1 MTIDEKIQKTVQK
14 LPANLQAEALD
25 FVEYLLTK
33 SERETPQSD
42 EGNWNDFSLASA
54 MRGMEDETVPEY
66 ANTDLKEI
74 FA

>member
-1 MTIDEKIQKTVQK
+1 MTNDEKIQQTVQK

-33 SERETPQSD
+33 SERETPQPD
-42 EGNWNDFSLASA
+42 ERNWNDFSLTSA
-54 MRGMEDETVPEY
+54 MRGMEEETVPEY
-66 ANTDLKEI
+66 IRTDMKEI